1 MLREW
6 SPLPDA
12 EHHLLQGLAW
22 SRGRMMDAETLSLGY
37 SALARVYTAQGRFDQ
52 AEAVLLECA
61 QVGEDRNFA
70 ASSPIGCSTLY
81 AYRVGLASLIAENM
95 GIWKGR

>member
-6 SPLPDA
+6 NQLPDA

-37 SALARVYTAQGRFDQ
+37 SALARVYTAR
-52 AEAVLLECA
+52 
-61 QVGEDRNFA
+61 
-70 ASSPIGCSTLY
+70 
-81 AYRVGLASLIAENM
+81 
-95 GIWKGR
+95 

>member
-6 SPLPDA
+6 NQLPDA

-70 ASSPIGCSTLY
+70 PHLTARLGAERARCSAS
-81 AYRVGLASLIAENM
+81 
-95 GIWKGR
+95 GRPGSCPCLG